1 MAPTGNTQSSRSKR
15 KLSQTPKDDSTPLGK
30 QRTISQLFTSSE
42 QKRSRERAS
51 LEFSPDSKRRKLRP
65 TKDPATP
72 LPPPRKVASAESMYN
87 FPSSR
92 SSCNGGVIDL
102 TKSPTGP
109 RTRRVSSGGRMDKFT
124 PYTGAKKLIVKN
136 LRTTPRSDPGQYC
149 NHIADQIDSALTSTF
164 NNERLALSNEE
175 LYRGVENV
183 CKLGKATQ
191 LAQRLFQRCKEH
203 ITGEVKQSLVS
214 RVGEKDVDVV
224 RSVLAAWSLWNKQL
238 VRSSLC

>member
-1 MAPTGNTQSSRSKR
+1 
-15 KLSQTPKDDSTPLGK
+15 
-30 QRTISQLFTSSE
+30 
-42 QKRSRERAS
+42 
-51 LEFSPDSKRRKLRP
+51 
-65 TKDPATP
+65 
-72 LPPPRKVASAESMYN
+72 
-87 FPSSR
+87 
-92 SSCNGGVIDL
+92 
-102 TKSPTGP
+102 
-109 RTRRVSSGGRMDKFT
+109 
-124 PYTGAKKLIVKN
+124 
-136 LRTTPRSDPGQYC
+136 
-149 NHIADQIDSALTSTF
+149 LTSTF